1 MAEEELARQEEEERV
16 QAQRIMELEEQ
27 QDLKEERYAS
37 VHDEVESKSRK
48 LKRLTKRISQSEGEL
63 VDIQREFESERTD
76 LLDSIRELTQQLKL
90 KNLIISCCIPE
101 DHIQRIFN
109 NAVFNQEEEE
119 WQILD
124 SQLTGNQIRAKTRG
138 EPMGSQRQ
146 QAAAYERM
154 ASALQEMEEAHGGKI
169 DVNNEHVRATLEA
182 IANDFDQSAVEPKQ
196 EIFFSYNGNGEAD
209 GGDTYHKSNGG
220 GGSSSDA
227 RGGGSRH
234 QAHRRKS
241 ISSGA
246 SGSRSSSRSD
256 GRRSSVGRRHSISS
270 TATSIGSLDEHVANI

>member
-1 MAEEELARQEEEERV
+1 
-16 QAQRIMELEEQ
+16 
-27 QDLKEERYAS
+27 
-37 VHDEVESKSRK
+37 
-48 LKRLTKRISQSEGEL
+48 
-63 VDIQREFESERTD
+63 
-76 LLDSIRELTQQLKL
+76 
-90 KNLIISCCIPE
+90 
-101 DHIQRIFN
+101 
-109 NAVFNQEEEE
+109 
-119 WQILD
+119 
-124 SQLTGNQIRAKTRG
+124 
-138 EPMGSQRQ
+138 MGSQRQ

-209 GGDTYHKSNGG
+209 GGDNHHKSNG